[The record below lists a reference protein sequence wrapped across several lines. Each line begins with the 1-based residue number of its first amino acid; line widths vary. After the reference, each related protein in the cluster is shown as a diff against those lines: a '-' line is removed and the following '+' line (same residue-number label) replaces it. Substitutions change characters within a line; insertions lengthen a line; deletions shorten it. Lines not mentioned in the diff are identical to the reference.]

1 MDTGNLL
8 EELLMFMKPVII
20 GTFGGVASVFV
31 SGKKPD
37 AGAIMYCIF
46 VSGFS
51 GWLAGKLSRAFQLS
65 PDYSDVVIG
74 VAGFLGAVFL
84 TMMARFVTKKLGIDL
99 DSKLTTT
106 EKRSEVRLDE
116 LPDERNDE
124 ERTLRNGQ

>member
-8 EELLMFMKPVII
+8 EELLIFMKPVII

-51 GWLAGKLSRAFQLS
+51 GWLAGKLSRAFHLT
-65 PDYSDVVIG
+65 PDDSDVVIG

-84 TMMARFVTKKLGIDL
+84 TMLARFVTKKLGFDV
-99 DSKLTTT
+99 DGKLETT
-106 EKRSEVRLDE
+106 EKRSEARPSD
-116 LPDERNDE
+116 LPNENNDE
-124 ERTLRNGQ
+124 EKALRDSQ